1 MVGGAGNG
9 SATRSGV
16 KRVLGSLCSLCSLC
30 WLAAGLAAVPAASAL
45 ELGPGVDEV
54 QRCMERN
61 LPERSARQLVTLERR
76 DRAGNERRLEAT
88 VWWKRDAQDRS
99 RLLARVEA
107 PPDER
112 GTGFLMLEGENGPE
126 LFSYLPELDRV
137 RRVTSRSAS
146 TFLGTD
152 LSWDDLEELRSVGS
166 RARIE
171 RLPDATLDGR
181 AVYVLSG
188 TPAGGAKS
196 AYTRVVSQIDRATCV
211 ALHTSLQGEG
221 DRVLKELIVAF
232 PDVEKQGDR
241 WLPRK
246 ILFHDLANGSETRVV
261 LEKVEFEVDLPDRL
275 FTQAEL
281 AKGH

>member
-1 MVGGAGNG
+1 M
-9 SATRSGV
+9 SELKS
-16 KRVLGSLCSLCSLC
+16 GSLACC
-30 WLAAGLAAVPAASAL
+30 LAVCLGAAPALSA
-45 ELGPGVDEV
+45 ELGPGVEEV

-61 LPERSARQLVTLERR
+61 LPEHSSRQAVRLERR
-76 DRAGNERRLEAT
+76 DRAGNEHRLEAT
-88 VWWKRDAQDRS
+88 VLWKRDVKDRT
-99 RLLARVEA
+99 RLLARVDA

-112 GTGFLMLEGENGPE
+112 GTGFLMIEEEAGVE
-126 LFSYLPELDRV
+126 LFSYLPELGRV

-152 LSWDDLEELRSVGS
+152 LSWEDLEELRTVAS
-166 RARIE
+166 RARVE

-188 TPAGGAKS
+188 TPAEGSQS
-196 AYTRVVSQIDRATCV
+196 AYARVVSRVDRETCV
-211 ALHTSLQGEG
+211 ALHTSLEGAG
-221 DRVLKELIVAF
+221 DRVLKELVVEF
-232 PDVEKQGDR
+232 SDVEKQGGR

-246 ILFHDLANGSETRVV
+246 IRFRNLANDSETRLT
-261 LEKVEFEVDLPDRL
+261 LEKVEFEVELPDRL